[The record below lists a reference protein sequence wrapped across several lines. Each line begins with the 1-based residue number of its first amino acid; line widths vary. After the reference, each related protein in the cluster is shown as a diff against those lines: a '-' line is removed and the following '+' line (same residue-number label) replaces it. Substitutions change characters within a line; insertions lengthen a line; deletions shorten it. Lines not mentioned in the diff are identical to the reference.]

1 MDAGGYQP
9 RLTAVNLGE
18 LFETLEA
25 EFGAL
30 ARQKGLRLRRVG
42 CSAVVRSDA
51 QLLRR
56 IVQNLLSNAIKYT
69 DSGSILLGAR
79 RRGETPCIEIH
90 DTGPRTAAE
99 PHLTIFE
106 EFPRAPPRRPQ
117 TSRPAPGLAR
127 H

>member
-79 RRGETPCIEIH
+79 RRGQTP
-90 DTGPRTAAE
+90 RS
-99 PHLTIFE
+99 E
-106 EFPRAPPRRPQ
+106 EH
-117 TSRPAPGLAR
+117 TSELQSLMR
-127 H
+127 HSYAVFCLK

>member
-1 MDAGGYQP
+1 MDAGGYHP
-9 RLTAVNLGE
+9 RVAPVNVGE

-30 ARQKGLRLRRVG
+30 ARQKGLRLRRVA

-56 IVQNLLSNAIKYT
+56 IVQNLLSNALQYP

-79 RRGETPCIEIH
+79 RPGQTLPHQIHSPPPGTP
-90 DTGPRTAAE
+90 PQN
-99 PHLTIFE
+99 
-106 EFPRAPPRRPQ
+106 PP
-117 TSRPAPGLAR
+117 
-127 H
+127 

>member
-42 CSAVVRSDA
+42 CSAVVRSAA

-56 IVQNLLSNAIKYT
+56 LVQNLLSNAIKST
-69 DSGSILLGAR
+69 ERGSILLGAP
-79 RRGETPCIEIH
+79 RRGETLSTEITH
-90 DTGPRTAAE
+90 TCPGIPASHPPTTSTELR
-99 PHLTIFE
+99 
-106 EFPRAPPRRPQ
+106 RAPPHVTN
-117 TSRPAPGLAR
+117 TSEPAA
-127 H
+127 

>member
-79 RRGETPCIEIH
+79 RRGETLRIEIH
-90 DTGPRTAAE
+90 DTGPGLAAAH
-99 PHLTIFE
+99 HLTLFAE
-106 EFPRAPPRRPQ
+106 VRPATPRRPE
-117 TSRPAPGLAR
+117 AR
-127 H
+127 RVGKGGGR